1 MEARSLR
8 ERLSRF
14 TYFLARPG
22 PRPPIWIRPIQWA
35 LLGAWFFFFH
45 WICRGEGLRSISYS
59 FYNFHGVF
67 TDEVIWRSAILPNLG
82 LVSVALLALQIW
94 LQVLWQRCRV
104 AVEGA
109 PGEWLWSGRKGPA
122 APESVARTPGG
133 AWLLSKERWWY
144 VAHGFIGEGGE
155 DFVVATGAP
164 SVPLGHWRRVA
175 SPLAALLVVLALCA
189 WMLHRP
195 LAMDRDLR
203 NAAVRATWR
212 GNQAE
217 AEALVRQHP
226 QFRPWVRYVESQRGC
241 ITAACLHRQIV
252 TRLEGL
258 SIGPTFASEENTLR
272 RLLIING
279 WSRLALILF
288 GTDNKA
294 AVEVFIRLDRPRE
307 ARRILERVRQG
318 LAEGPGDQ
326 EVLLLL
332 EEGRLEEAYDATTR
346 FREPLGQR
354 ATVMKGVLAHM
365 TGRCTEAGHLAR
377 ILLSPQ
383 SIAQV
388 RLDGEAPPTGLGGLL
403 RVAREVRTHASYAEG
418 LALLDQVP
426 TAGAEWSKAER
437 LSEEAGMPGLLDV
450 DRVLLRRVARTGPWG
465 ASPPPHRRPPPALT
479 HPEGPQP

>member
-1 MEARSLR
+1 LR
-8 ERLSRF
+8 EIPSRF

-35 LLGAWFFFFH
+35 LLGAWLFFFH
-45 WICRGEGLRSISYS
+45 WICAGEGLRSIWYS

-67 TDEVIWRSAILPNLG
+67 TDEVIWSSAILPNLG

-109 PGEWLWSGRKGPA
+109 PGDWRWFGRRGPA
-122 APESVARTPGG
+122 SPERVARTPGG
-133 AWLLSKERWWY
+133 AWLLSEGRWWY
-144 VAHGFIGEGGE
+144 VAHGFTAAGGE

-164 SVPLGHWRRVA
+164 TVPLGHWRRVA
-175 SPLAALLVVLALCA
+175 SPLAALLVVLAASA
-189 WMLHRP
+189 WTLHRP

-203 NAAVRATWR
+203 SAALRAAWR
-212 GNQAE
+212 GGGEE

-241 ITAACLHRQIV
+241 MTAACLHRQIV

-258 SIGPTFASEENTLR
+258 SIGPTFASEETTLR

-288 GTDNKA
+288 GADNKA
-294 AVEVFIRLDRPRE
+294 AVEVMIRLDRPRE
-307 ARRILERVRQG
+307 ARRILDRVRRG
-318 LAEGPGDQ
+318 HAESTGDE

-346 FREPLGQR
+346 FRDPLGQR
-354 ATVMKGVLAHM
+354 ATVLKGVLAHM
-365 TGRCTEAGHLAR
+365 TGRCTEAERLAR

-388 RLDGEAPPTGLGGLL
+388 QLEREVPPTGLGGLL
-403 RVAREVRTHASYAEG
+403 RVAREVRTQASYAAG
-418 LALLDQVP
+418 LVLLDQISS
-426 TAGAEWSKAER
+426 AGEEWREAER

-450 DRVLLRRVARTGPWG
+450 DRVLLRRVARTGPWS
-465 ASPPPHRRPPPALT
+465 ASPPPHRLP
-479 HPEGPQP
+479 